1 MSIIDTSENI
11 DLLAASLIA
20 AQAELKPVAKGSK
33 GNYGKYADLGDILES
48 VRSTLTTHD
57 LCVLQLP
64 MPGATEK
71 ELRLHTRLL
80 HKSGQWIESITC
92 INLTK
97 FDAQGFGSAMTYAR
111 RYALAAMLGIAQA
124 DDDGEAAK
132 ASTNT
137 SSVAW
142 AVPSA
147 SLQKALDLAH
157 SKGFASIDD
166 ATGALLGVEWAKI
179 AHNPEQWAA
188 FGKALQAYDPEA
200 AK

>member
-1 MSIIDTSENI
+1 MTIATSDTV
-11 DLLAASLIA
+11 DLLATDLIL
-20 AQAELKPVAKGSK
+20 AQSELKPVAKGSK

-48 VRSTLTTHD
+48 VRSTLTAHG

-92 INLTK
+92 ITLTK

-132 ASTNT
+132 ANVHT

-157 SKGFASIDD
+157 SKGFVDMTEA
-166 ATGALLGVEWAKI
+166 AKELLGMEWTKI
-179 AHNPEQWAA
+179 EHDAAQWAA
-188 FGKALQAYDPEA
+188 FGKALVAYQPGEVTP
-200 AK
+200 